1 MNTNQP
7 IQINVINNQPVILTL
22 VVAENLTE
30 EDAKI
35 TSIQKNKQ
43 IVRLIRENIEDFEDF
58 GRVGF
63 QNSPLETNGGIQN
76 ITSCELNEEQYF
88 YLMTLQRNILV
99 VKKFKKDATK
109 AFFMMK
115 EKLNGQ
121 LQTQGI
127 PFNLQDI
134 KRACIEAVKDEFLET
149 KYIIKDELRVTRN
162 IIKDVMSNV
171 IAQNQN
177 FLDEAKSVVNTNS
190 LTPEQLDILKTRI
203 ENKAK
208 ELSKAKNVR
217 YEIAIKTIYSDLN
230 SYYGIKSWYH
240 LLQGDLDEALFVV
253 NNVSLDRGA

>member
-1 MNTNQP
+1 MQNSLSIQIDVIENEPRVSAIVIADNTN
-7 IQINVINNQPVILTL
+7 VKY
-22 VVAENLTE
+22 E
-30 EDAKI
+30 
-35 TSIQKNKQ
+35 SIRDIIKKYNDELSIFGEIPFADLKSVKQ
-43 IVRLIRENIEDFEDF
+43 VQ
-58 GRVGF
+58 GRVK
-63 QNSPLETNGGIQN
+63 QVAL
-76 ITSCELNEEQYF
+76 LNEQQTTL
-88 YLMTLQRNILV
+88 LMTFLKNTKEVIE
-99 VKKFKKDATK
+99 FKVNLIK

-149 KYIIKDELRVTRN
+149 KYIIKDELKETRS
-162 IIKDVMSNV
+162 IIRDVLSNV
-171 IAQNQN
+171 IAENQN
-177 FLDEAKSVVNTNS
+177 FLDEAKSVVSTKS
-190 LTPEQLDILKTRI
+190 LTAEQLDILKTRI

-208 ELSKAKNVR
+208 ELSTSKKIR

-240 LLQGDLDEALFVV
+240 LMQGDYDEALFVI